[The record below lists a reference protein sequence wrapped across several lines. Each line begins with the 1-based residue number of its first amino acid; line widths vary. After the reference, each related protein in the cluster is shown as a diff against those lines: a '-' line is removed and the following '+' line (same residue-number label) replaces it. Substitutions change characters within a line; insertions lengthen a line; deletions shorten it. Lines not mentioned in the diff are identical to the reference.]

1 MRPHLEFWI
10 DENGKFKT
18 HKSLFV
24 FSFGK
29 RECVGKQV
37 AIKNLY
43 VILSALMMRYK
54 FSVNDPKSF
63 EIPVDEANLLTP
75 APGTVQIARRNCSS

>member
-1 MRPHLEFWI
+1 MKPHLKFWI
-10 DENGKFKT
+10 DDNNKFKP
-18 HKSLFV
+18 HKSLCI

-43 VILSALMMRYK
+43 VILSALMLRYK
-54 FSVNDPKSF
+54 FSVKEAENFK
-63 EIPVDEANLLTP
+63 IPTNESNVF
-75 APGTVQIARRNCSS
+75 APGPCKIIIERRES